1 MSGDEILKMLNNV
14 DLSDPAQANSA
25 IGIVDTLINGVETST
40 AFDNKYDTT
49 TKIISTSIE
58 EGIDDGSS
66 TTPSST
72 VPISTTTSSVKNEA
86 EEAEKIYSLLKVAMS
101 LTDTSGLAPTLT
113 AADFEIRFVII

>member
-1 MSGDEILKMLNNV
+1 MYVLH
-14 DLSDPAQANSA
+14 PQ
-25 IGIVDTLINGVETST
+25 ETAT